1 MGGNPLTIYAR
12 AKPEQAAELTEATEP
27 NIVRV
32 TVTKASFGSGVAFA
46 QKEDGSDVSVAHSV
60 IRRDCKYVSGLK
72 RGWVL
77 HCEIE
82 THPDWKRPRIKKI
95 HSIEM

>member
-12 AKPEQAAELTEATEP
+12 AEPEEATELTEAAKP
-27 NIVRV
+27 NIERV
-32 TVTKASFGSGVAFA
+32 TVTKSPFGSGVAFA
-46 QKEDGSDVSVAHSV
+46 QREDGSDVSVARSV
-60 IRRDCKYVSGLK
+60 VRRDCKYVTVL
-72 RGWVL
+72 RPGWL
-77 HCEIE
+77 LDCEIE